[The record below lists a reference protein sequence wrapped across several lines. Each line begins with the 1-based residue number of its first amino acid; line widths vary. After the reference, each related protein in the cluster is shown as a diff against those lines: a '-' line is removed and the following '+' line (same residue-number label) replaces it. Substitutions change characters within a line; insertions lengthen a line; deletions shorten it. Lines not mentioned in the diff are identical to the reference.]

1 MGKRKEI
8 QKKATDTILE
18 NNCHGIIEIY
28 MRVGKTKIGIDVI
41 KAIGDK
47 AKSVLW
53 VTDEKKLRDEGLP
66 EEFVKWA
73 PKSVLAKTEFKL
85 YTALNKLKKQ
95 YDFIVL
101 DECQSVTPA
110 NAEYF
115 KRLPKMPHILAMTGF
130 LSKDQ
135 VKKDI
140 LEKDLG
146 LKILF
151 KYGHT
156 DAINDKL
163 VSDYKINVMM
173 VNLSKKKDYHV
184 KTKTRDYMTSEESK
198 YADIGRLINQAQAQR
213 NSGWNKSLRI
223 ERQRFLH
230 SLPSKIDIAKNL
242 LFHNKMDRFICFSPT
257 KKVAE
262 EISDFY
268 FHSGSEDDK
277 NYQAFQNETNNVLS
291 VVNKVSTGHTF
302 HNMDGVILMGA
313 DSNQNGILSQK
324 MARSFVWRKDYV
336 SQIYILVAAGTQEE
350 VWLRKSLEPYDMNK
364 VEIVHP
370 LKNAYI

>member
-1 MGKRKEI
+1 MDKREEI
-8 QKKATDTILE
+8 QQIAVEKVTS
-18 NNCHGIIEIY
+18 NNYHGIVEIY

-41 KAIGDK
+41 KKAGEN
-47 AKSVLW
+47 AKSILW
-53 VTDEKKLRDEGLP
+53 VTDEKKLRDEELP
-66 EEFVKWA
+66 KEFLLWKA
-73 PKSVLAKTEFKL
+73 KKELAKTEFKL

-95 YDFIVL
+95 YDLIIL

-115 KRLPKMPHILAMTGF
+115 KRLVKMPRVLAMTGF

-146 LKILF
+146 LSILF
-151 KYGHT
+151 RYGHE
-156 DAINDKL
+156 DAIRDKL
-163 VSDYKINVMM
+163 VSDYKIHVMM

-198 YADIGRLINQAQAQR
+198 YTDIGRLINQAQAQR

-242 LFHNKMDRFICFSPT
+242 LFQNQMNRFICFSPT

-262 EISDFY
+262 KISDHY

-277 NYQAFQNETNNVLS
+277 NYQAFQDETSNVLS

-324 MARSFVWRKDYV
+324 MARSFVWREGYT

-364 VEIVHP
+364 VEIIHP
-370 LKNAYI
+370 LKNPYV